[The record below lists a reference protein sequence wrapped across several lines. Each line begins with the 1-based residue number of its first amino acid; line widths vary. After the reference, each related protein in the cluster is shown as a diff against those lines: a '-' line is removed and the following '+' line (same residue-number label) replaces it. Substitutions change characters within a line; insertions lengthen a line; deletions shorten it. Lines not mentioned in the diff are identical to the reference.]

1 MVGVVG
7 CWCTNNDAM
16 ATIKQKKALEAL
28 VGNGGNITA
37 AMRQAGYK
45 EGTVNT
51 PQKLTESMGFREIAD
66 EVGLTD
72 DFILKALKEDIEV
85 KRQNRQPE
93 LSLAA
98 KIKGM
103 LKDKV
108 DITSGDEPITI
119 AWTCTSPS
127 PTPQESSLNK
137 STTAEQGS

>member
-1 MVGVVG
+1 
-7 CWCTNNDAM
+7 M
-16 ATIKQKKALEAL
+16 ATLKQRKALAIMVE
-28 VGNGGNITA
+28 NGGNVSR
-37 AMRQAGYK
+37 AMREAGYS
-45 EGTVNT
+45 
-51 PQKLTESMGFREIAD
+51 PQTAVSPHKLTDSKGFREIAD

-72 DFILKALKEDIEV
+72 DFILRALQEDIEV
-85 KRQNRQPE
+85 KKQNRQPE

-127 PTPQESSLNK
+127 PTPQEDSPNRSTNAMQDSSL
-137 STTAEQGS
+137 S

>member
-1 MVGVVG
+1 
-7 CWCTNNDAM
+7 M
-16 ATIKQKKALEAL
+16 ATLKQRKAVAIMVE
-28 VGNGGNITA
+28 NGGNA
-37 AMRQAGYK
+37 SRAMREAGYSHVTA
-45 EGTVNT
+45 EN
-51 PQKLTESMGFREIAD
+51 PDKLTNSKGFREIAE

-119 AWTCTSPS
+119 AWTCTLPS
-127 PTPQESSLNK
+127 PTPQENLLNK
-137 STTAEQGS
+137 STTAEQDLSHS